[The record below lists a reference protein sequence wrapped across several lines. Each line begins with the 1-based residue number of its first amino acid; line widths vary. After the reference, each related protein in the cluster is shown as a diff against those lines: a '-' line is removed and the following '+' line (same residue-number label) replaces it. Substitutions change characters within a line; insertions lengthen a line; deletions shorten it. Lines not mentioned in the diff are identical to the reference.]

1 MKNFMNDNFLLTND
15 TAVKLYHEYAKEMP
29 IIDYH
34 CHLSP
39 KEISENKKYKN
50 ITEIWLGG
58 DHYKW
63 RAMRINGIT
72 EDYITG
78 DKPDKEKFYKWAETM
93 ENSIGN
99 PLYAWAH
106 LELKRYFGIEDVLS
120 TKTAEKIW
128 NKANELL
135 QRDEFSCKELIKK
148 SNVKIICTTDDP
160 VDTLEYHKEILEDKE
175 FNVKILPT
183 FRPDKAINIEKDGFF
198 EWLQKLENAANMK
211 IADIDSLLKALG
223 KRIEFFHEIGCR
235 LSDHGLD
242 PIAFEHGE
250 SNEVDSI
257 FKKILKK
264 EILSEREIKVYKG
277 QIMLFLGKEYAKRG
291 WTMQIHLGC
300 MRNNNKKMF
309 KLLGPDAGFDSVGDY
324 NYVQDLSNFLDTL
337 DSTNELPKTI
347 LYCLN
352 PKDNYVLGSLIG
364 CFQGDG
370 IPGKIQ
376 FGSAW
381 WFNDQK
387 EGMIRQMTDLANLG
401 LLPRFV
407 GMLTDSRSFLSY
419 TRHEYFRRIL
429 CNLISEW
436 VENNEVPYDMEL
448 LGNIVKNISYNNAK
462 NYFGIE
468 V

>member
-63 RAMRINGIT
+63 RAMRINGVT

-78 DKPDKEKFYKWAETM
+78 NRPDKEKFYKWAETM

-106 LELKRYFGIEDVLS
+106 LELKRYFGIEDVLN

-135 QRDEFSCKELIKK
+135 QKDEFSCKELIKK

-160 VDTLEYHKEILEDKE
+160 IDTLKYHKKILEDKD
-175 FNVKILPT
+175 FHVKILPT

-198 EWLQKLENAANMK
+198 EWLLNLEK
-211 IADIDSLLKALG
+211 VADIKITDINSLLEALG
-223 KRIEFFHEIGCR
+223 KRIEFFHETGCR

-242 PIAFEHGE
+242 PIAFELGAG
-250 SNEVDSI
+250 NEADSI

-264 EILSEREIKVYKG
+264 DVLSEKEIKIYKG
-277 QIMLFLGKEYAKRG
+277 QVMLFLGKEYAKRG

-309 KLLGPDAGFDSVGDY
+309 ELLGSDAGFDSVGDY
-324 NYVQDLSNFLDTL
+324 NYVQDLSKFLDTL
-337 DSTNELPKTI
+337 DYANELPKTI

-448 LGNIVKNISYNNAK
+448 LGNMVKNISYNNAK
-462 NYFGIE
+462 NYFGIG

>member
-223 KRIEFFHEIGCR
+223 KRIEFFHETGCR

-337 DSTNELPKTI
+337 DSANKLPKTI

>member
-15 TAVKLYHEYAKEMP
+15 TAVKLYQEYAKEMP

-223 KRIEFFHEIGCR
+223 KRIEFFHETGCR

-277 QIMLFLGKEYAKRG
+277 QIMLFLGKEYAKRE

>member
-223 KRIEFFHEIGCR
+223 KRIEFFHETGCR

-277 QIMLFLGKEYAKRG
+277 QIMLFLGKEYAKRE

>member
-277 QIMLFLGKEYAKRG
+277 QIMLFLGKEYAKRE

>member
-277 QIMLFLGKEYAKRG
+277 QIMLFLGKEYAKRE

-337 DSTNELPKTI
+337 DSANKLPKTI